1 MSRTDTHS
9 ARELW
14 QKAAGGFDLVIID
27 DRTGAQSLIPA
38 MLAYKPATKIILMSG
53 HPENYQSSNILTLP
67 KPVSPAQLTDAIAQP

>member
-1 MSRTDTHS
+1 
-9 ARELW
+9 
-14 QKAAGGFDLVIID
+14 
-27 DRTGAQSLIPA
+27 